1 MGDLSR
7 NFSRSEFE
15 CKCGCG
21 FFKENPL
28 LIATLQKIRDYANR
42 KSLNETDIP
51 IFINSGCRCKD
62 HNKAVGGVKNSR
74 HLTGEA
80 ADVRIPGWESERLL
94 NLIKRMALEDRIY
107 VGYAYKIDDTSVHI
121 DVRIPQSATV
131 RRWFPSSPKT

>member
-7 NFSRSEFE
+7 DFSRKEFE

-28 LIATLQKIRDYANR
+28 LIATLQKIRDYANM

-80 ADVRIPGWESERLL
+80 ADIRIPGWDSERLL
-94 NLIKRMALEDRIY
+94 SFIKRMVLEDRIY
-107 VGYAYKIDDTSVHI
+107 VGYAYKIDDASVHV
-121 DVRIPQSATV
+121 DVRIPQSSTV
-131 RRWFPSSPKT
+131 RRWFPSSLRT

>member
-7 NFSRSEFE
+7 DFSRSEFE

-107 VGYAYKIDDTSVHI
+107 VGYAYKINDTSVHI

>member
-7 NFSRSEFE
+7 DFSRSEFE

-51 IFINSGCRCKD
+51 MFVNSGCRCVK
-62 HNKAVGGVKNSR
+62 HNASVGGVKSSR

>member
-7 NFSRSEFE
+7 DFSRSEFE

-51 IFINSGCRCKD
+51 MFVNSGCRCAK
-62 HNKAVGGVKNSR
+62 HNASVGGVKRSR

-94 NLIKRMALEDRIY
+94 NLIKRMVLEDRIY